1 MVLFCLKRKLYYSHS
16 KNKTK
21 LVFPGICQQPTP
33 YTTIFSETIW
43 IPQNHRF
50 KPCHPG
56 VVLRLTAIDVPSW
69 FKHLNF
75 ASASQFVHANGVAAL
90 AAVSSQAGHRI
101 FHRGMPEA
109 DSPVELLIRR
119 CKTGGLGGVRMDN
132 EFTPWN
138 IFLLLFTNM
147 VLSVI

>member
-1 MVLFCLKRKLYYSHS
+1 M
-16 KNKTK
+16 
-21 LVFPGICQQPTP
+21 
-33 YTTIFSETIW
+33 
-43 IPQNHRF
+43 
-50 KPCHPG
+50 
-56 VVLRLTAIDVPSW
+56 
-69 FKHLNF
+69 
-75 ASASQFVHANGVAAL
+75 HANGVAAL